1 MDIFEYLRD
10 EERLILDKL
19 QDLVHNFGT
28 KSRETVFDDV
38 KLMCDK
44 LRGYSRKQTVLLLDK
59 IEGKNDQYATELK
72 ETEKQRNK
80 LSEELDNMLM
90 VHVDEPGYKEYLSNI
105 LRYMQTYAEAS
116 DSLYRALERA
126 KPPEIGI
133 IDNNLQTAIHSDV
146 GFNSLVEH

>member
-1 MDIFEYLRD
+1 
-10 EERLILDKL
+10 
-19 QDLVHNFGT
+19 
-28 KSRETVFDDV
+28 
-38 KLMCDK
+38 MCDK